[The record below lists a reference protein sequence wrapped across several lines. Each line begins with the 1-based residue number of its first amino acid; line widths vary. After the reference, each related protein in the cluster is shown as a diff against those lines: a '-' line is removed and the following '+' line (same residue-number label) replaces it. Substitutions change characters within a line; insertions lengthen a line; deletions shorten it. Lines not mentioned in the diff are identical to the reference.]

1 MEKNR
6 KDIENE
12 ILNEER
18 MGEEED
24 YEEYARLREERE
36 GIRSRKERI
45 AQEEQRRQAMEYERI
60 RIKEAQER
68 QAREEQKKISSI
80 LPSLLLMI
88 RLLMIHTRKTRKS
101 GFFSI
106 SGQPGRAP

>member
-6 KDIENE
+6 KDLENE

-60 RIKEAQER
+60 RNKEAQ
-68 QAREEQKKISSI
+68 
-80 LPSLLLMI
+80 
-88 RLLMIHTRKTRKS
+88 
-101 GFFSI
+101 
-106 SGQPGRAP
+106 